1 MLARADFLV
10 FHKRGLIVIVDVK
23 STRKSD
29 EFPGGCFD
37 RANQSFHEKY
47 FPGDY
52 RSVKYGLP
60 VAVFIDIN
68 IPEPTDP
75 EEIIKAEVGG
85 FVPNPYYSP

>member
-1 MLARADFLV
+1 M
-10 FHKRGLIVIVDVK
+10 DVK

-37 RANQSFHEKY
+37 RARDESFYKKY

-52 RSVKYGLP
+52 RNVKYGLP

-75 EEIIKAEVGG
+75 EEIIKAEIGDLIE
-85 FVPNPYYSP
+85 NPYYSP